1 MISEVSQAQKQTPTE
16 TYDAVLAL
24 YMVLR
29 GTPGALKVRRAQ
41 YRDEV
46 EALPLDYVLDVEIKT
61 KRTAG
66 PYYGMWQRLA
76 NAEHPEL
83 LPPWLKEELG
93 HTYTEWGL
101 SEEGAYRK
109 LFFKVKNDQ
118 MRRVS
123 KGKLNGDGFVTT
135 ERD

>member
-1 MISEVSQAQKQTPTE
+1 MISEVSRAQKQTPTE

-24 YMVLR
+24 YIVLR

-41 YRDEV
+41 WRQDEV
-46 EALPLDYVLDVEIKT
+46 APEALDFCIDVELKS

-66 PYYGMWQRLA
+66 LYYGMWHRLA

-93 HTYTEWGL
+93 HTYAEYGL

-118 MRRVS
+118 MRGVLR
-123 KGKLNGDGFVTT
+123 GALNGTGDT
-135 ERD
+135 EGD